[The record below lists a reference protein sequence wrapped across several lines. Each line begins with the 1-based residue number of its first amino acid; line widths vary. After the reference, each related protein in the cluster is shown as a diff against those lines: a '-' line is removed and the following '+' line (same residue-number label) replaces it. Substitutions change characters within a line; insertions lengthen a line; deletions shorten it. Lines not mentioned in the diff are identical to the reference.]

1 MYNRIKRPRM
11 QGKTADHRDLI
22 IRSLVMELVRNEKLK
37 TTPNKARILK
47 SQFDKLVT
55 KAKKNTDHSKRL
67 VQSFF
72 GDNKLAVT
80 KFYTLVD
87 KNFNDRNS
95 GYTYSARTLPRK
107 GDNAEQMYVMIVN
120 RVEKVKKTNIQ
131 KALEKREKAEK
142 EKSVASRVRKA
153 VGVNKVN
160 KVAKAPI
167 PVKKTI
173 VKRGSNI

>member
-11 QGKTADHRDLI
+11 QGKTSDHRDAI

-37 TTPNKARILK
+37 TTPNRARILK

-67 VQSFF
+67 VSSFF
-72 GDNKLAVT
+72 GDNTLAIT
-80 KFYTLVD
+80 KFYKLVEN
-87 KNFNDRNS
+87 NFNDRNS
-95 GYTYSARTLPRK
+95 GYAYSARTLPRK
-107 GDNAEQMYVMIVN
+107 GDNSEQMYVMVVN
-120 RVEKVKKTNIQ
+120 RVEREKKSNIQ
-131 KALEKREKAEK
+131 KALEKREKADK
-142 EKSVASRVRKA
+142 EKSVVNKVRKA
-153 VGVNKVN
+153 VGVNKV
-160 KVAKAPI
+160 AKAPA